1 MICVTWKFST
11 FANVYKS
18 GYGFELYQTQNTILI
33 KRGTDIESVCKQEPV
48 IDRPPN
54 HLKWGV
60 NYLGI
65 CCIGDREDAGD
76 HFLFI
81 IPVRFNQNVSAM

>member
-1 MICVTWKFST
+1 M
-11 FANVYKS
+11 YKS

-33 KRGTDIESVCKQEPV
+33 KRGTDIESVCKQEEPV
-48 IDRPPN
+48 ID
-54 HLKWGV
+54 LKWGV

-81 IPVRFNQNVSAM
+81 IPVRFNQSVSAM